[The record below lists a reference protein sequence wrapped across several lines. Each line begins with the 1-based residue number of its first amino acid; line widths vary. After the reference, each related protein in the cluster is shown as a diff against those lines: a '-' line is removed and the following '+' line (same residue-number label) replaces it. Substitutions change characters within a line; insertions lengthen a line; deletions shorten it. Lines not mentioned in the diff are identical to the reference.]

1 MAFAW
6 RSARHGE
13 SITRLI
19 VSQGAGLVAVGAG
32 LGLAAAIAATR
43 FLAGFLH
50 GVSTLDPLAFTGAW
64 VVIGIAGALAML
76 LPVRRALA
84 IEPAAALRYE

>member
-1 MAFAW
+1 
-6 RSARHGE
+6 
-13 SITRLI
+13 
-19 VSQGAGLVAVGAG
+19 V
-32 LGLAAAIAATR
+32 AATR

-50 GVSTLDPLAFTGAW
+50 GVSTLDPLAFGGAW
-64 VVIGIAGALAML
+64 LVIGLAAVLAML